1 MFVSFCEQERRAARL
16 DGFDDIFADAAI
28 PRFVSGQFPVERI
41 KLDSFVRRRRDCRL
55 KRRWTHENAVR
66 KGTPHCLCL
75 RVDAIPHR
83 AALHEDDR
91 MMAIFPRDRC
101 RQSGDEPRFRAP
113 DDLFKAVRRQM
124 VALID
129 DHMTVITDAIVNNTL
144 ADQTLD
150 DRNIHPA
157 RWLAA
162 SAADAS
168 DLTVIDIQKRRQT
181 FHPLI
186 Q

>member
-1 MFVSFCEQERRAARL
+1 
-16 DGFDDIFADAAI
+16 
-28 PRFVSGQFPVERI
+28 
-41 KLDSFVRRRRDCRL
+41 
-55 KRRWTHENAVR
+55 
-66 KGTPHCLCL
+66 PH
-75 RVDAIPHR
+75 V
-83 AALHEDDR
+83 DDR
-91 MMAIFPRDRC
+91 NTDTLPRHRG
-101 RQSGDEPRFRAP
+101 RQAVDEPRFRAP

-168 DLTVIDIQKRRQT
+168 DLTVIDIQKRRQA